1 MRSKNRKEDIP
12 LDDIDRTLIRLL
24 RANGRLS
31 QEQLARE
38 VHLSRPAVH
47 ERIRRLEEEGV
58 IRGYKAV
65 LDWSALGMPVVAFV
79 WVRTGKGP
87 CGVTSQAI
95 MQLQSSTAIVEEC
108 HRVAGEWC
116 MMLKTR
122 SASPLALQDLL
133 DQIRDLS
140 GVEATMTTVAL
151 STLGED
157 CALQPPH
164 HSGENSHLSLSQQA
178 S

>member
-1 MRSKNRKEDIP
+1 M
-12 LDDIDRTLIRLL
+12 DDIDRAMARLL
-24 RANGRLS
+24 RDNGRLS

-65 LDWSALGMPVVAFV
+65 LDWSALGMSVVAFV
-79 WVRTGKGP
+79 WVRTGKGA
-87 CGVTSQAI
+87 CSEISQAM
-95 MQLQSSTAIVEEC
+95 MQLQSPTAIVEEC
-108 HRVAGEWC
+108 HRVTGEWC

-122 SASPLALQDLL
+122 AASPLALQDLL
-133 DQIRDLS
+133 DQIRNLS

-157 CALQPPH
+157 CAPQHPH
-164 HSGENSHLSLSQQA
+164 RPGENGHLSLSR
-178 S
+178 

>member
-1 MRSKNRKEDIP
+1 MRSKNRKEGIP
-12 LDDIDRTLIRLL
+12 LDDIDRAIVRLL
-24 RANGRLS
+24 HANGRLS

-79 WVRTGKGP
+79 WVRTGKGA
-87 CGVTSQAI
+87 CGEISQDI
-95 MQLQSSTAIVEEC
+95 MQLQSSTAMVEEC
-108 HRVAGEWC
+108 HTVTGEWG

-122 SASPLALQDLL
+122 SASPLALQTIL
-133 DQIRDLS
+133 DQIRNLA

-157 CALQPPH
+157 GASQHPH
-164 HSGENSHLSLSQQA
+164 RSGENGHLSPSQQA